1 MTKIEQLRGACYLA
15 ADLLLIRT
23 LIPLCAQ
30 LIQPDISL
38 AAQNFCYFLF
48 GFFAVLWLF
57 REFLRL
63 NIRHF
68 RIFPK
73 QILLSALV
81 GICSYLALTELV
93 GTLTVLLYP
102 RFLNFNDSTIFA
114 LLEENFPLMAIG
126 TVLLV
131 PVTEELLYRGLVFGN
146 LLNKNKP
153 LAYILSAALFA
164 AIHVLPHIGQQEPLM
179 LLCCFVQYLPAGISL
194 GWAYHKSGSIFAPIA
209 IHAAVNAMGIAAMR

>member
-1 MTKIEQLRGACYLA
+1 MTKFEQLRGACYLA

-23 LIPLCAQ
+23 LIPFCAQ

-48 GFFAVLWLF
+48 GFCAVLWLF

-114 LLEENFPLMAIG
+114 LLEQNFPLMAIG